1 MKKTVRGLT
10 ITAIVLMIVGAV
22 MFGLTPKLMAISGA
36 DAVYGSRA
44 ILTAFPQ
51 KAMALFQAPF
61 GLASWVTFGML
72 GFILILFIVH
82 IIVICVNK
90 RPSGLAVAIFFLL
103 FGLGAT
109 CLAILVFT
117 PNYVAEYKGIADEG
131 SVPFVHFLL
140 ACYKSEDVKLPI
152 YWLIAIFAEIGV
164 VVLGF
169 IFFVIADIT
178 DMVYLGQ
185 SPKAIKRDY
194 AKESAKAGDIV
205 VVRDDSANGSGVTP
219 EEIRDIMHAEMSQA
233 SAKPAAAESEYQGK
247 AAASAPTSP
256 MVPPTS
262 TAISGPLLVQYINT
276 YSPAG
281 KEVTSDKRSSVPLSE
296 IQENVTGE
304 KSLNA
309 DDIRKIIKDELDA
322 QKKESSS
329 QPLIVTVPAPAK
341 EEAKEETKPLTSED
355 ISAIIAEELKGYL
368 GKEEKKEEEE
378 PVVVEPAPE
387 PELSAEDIR
396 SIIREELAAEKKA
409 AEEEAAARKAEEDKK
424 AAEEKAAKEAEERHR
439 REIEEA
445 KEKAASEAR
454 AAAIAEANRAAEEE
468 AARKEAEARA
478 EEERKNALT
487 AEQIRQ
493 IIAEELGKKEE
504 PKEEAPASLSAED
517 IRSIIAEELKNIKVN
532 EQKQPSA
539 PVTIIVREPLD
550 RQEAKKET
558 VVEAAPV
565 EEQPKEAVAP
575 VAEEPAPVE
584 EPAPEP
590 APEPEPVVEEKVEE
604 TVEETAP
611 EEEPV
616 EEPVEDEDGEPK
628 KRVVGQINPNL
639 PPHEKI
645 VRIPFQDRMETADGE
660 LRSHYNELKSEA
672 MSYGVKSRVSNS
684 GDTFRLHKVTFL
696 KITIAGKG
704 LKLYFALDPKDY
716 ANTTLPIQDAGHKG
730 TYKDIPLVFKVKSD
744 LSFRRAKQLIAD
756 VMGKNGLTQGE
767 VEQKDW
773 AADIK
778 NADSSEDDKDED

>member
-22 MFGLTPKLMAISGA
+22 MFGVTPKLMAISGS
-36 DAVYGSRA
+36 DAVYGTHA
-44 ILTAFPQ
+44 ILNAFPQ
-51 KAMALFQAPF
+51 KAMALFQPPF

-82 IIVICVNK
+82 IIVICANK

-117 PNYVAEYKGIADEG
+117 PNYIASYKGVADEG
-131 SVPFVHFLL
+131 TVPFIRFLIG
-140 ACYKSEDVKLPI
+140 CYKAEDVKLPI
-152 YWLIAIFAEIGV
+152 YWLIAIFAEMGL

-194 AKESAKAGDIV
+194 AKQSAKSSDIV
-205 VVRDDSANGSGVTP
+205 VVRDDSVSGSGVTP

-233 SAKPAAAESEYQGK
+233 SSKPAAAEAEYQGK
-247 AAASAPTSP
+247 SGAPVANGP
-256 MVPPTS
+256 IIPPTS

-276 YSPAG
+276 YSPSSKDVSG
-281 KEVTSDKRSSVPLSE
+281 DKRSSVPLSE

-304 KSLNA
+304 KSLKA
-309 DDIRKIIKDELDA
+309 EDIRKIVKEELDA
-322 QKKESSS
+322 QKKEASS
-329 QPLIVTVPAPAK
+329 QPLIVTVPAPANEESK
-341 EEAKEETKPLTSED
+341 ESAKQLTPED
-355 ISAIIAEELKGYL
+355 ISAIISEELKGYL
-368 GKEEKKEEEE
+368 GKEEKKEEGEE
-378 PVVVEPAPE
+378 PVIVEPAPE

-424 AAEEKAAKEAEERHR
+424 AAEEKAAKEAELRHQ

-445 KEKAASEAR
+445 KEKAAAEAR

-493 IIAEELGKKEE
+493 IIAEELGR
-504 PKEEAPASLSAED
+504 KEEAKEETPAALSAED
-517 IRSIIAEELKNIKVN
+517 IRSIIAEELKTIKAN

-550 RQEAKKET
+550 RQESKKEVVAEPAP
-558 VVEAAPV
+558 VVE
-565 EEQPKEAVAP
+565 EPKEEPLP
-575 VAEEPAPVE
+575 VKEEPAPVKEE
-584 EPAPEP
+584 EPT
-590 APEPEPVVEEKVEE
+590 PEPVVETKEE
-604 TVEETAP
+604 VV
-611 EEEPV
+611 EEPV
-616 EEPVEDEDGEPK
+616 EEPAEEPVAEETSEEDDEPK
-628 KRVVGQINPNL
+628 KRVVGQVNPNL

-645 VRIPFQDRMETADGE
+645 VRIPFQDRMETADEE

-716 ANTTLPIQDAGHKG
+716 ASTTLPIQDAGHKG

-756 VMGKNGLTQGE
+756 VMAKNNLTQGE
-767 VEQKDW
+767 IEKKDW
-773 AADIK
+773 AADLK
-778 NADSSEDDKDED
+778 NAASSEDESDED

>member
-22 MFGLTPKLMAISGA
+22 MFGLTPKLMAISGSE
-36 DAVYGSRA
+36 AVFGARA
-44 ILTAFPQ
+44 ILTAFPE
-51 KAMALFQAPF
+51 KAMSLFQPPF
-61 GLASWVTFGML
+61 GLASWVVFGML

-82 IIVICVNK
+82 IIVICANK
-90 RPSGLAVAIFFLL
+90 RPGGLAVAIFFLL

-109 CLAILVFT
+109 CLAVLVFT
-117 PNYVAEYKGIADEG
+117 PNYFSAYKGIADEG
-131 SVPFVHFLL
+131 SVPFIRFLI
-140 ACYKSEDVKLPI
+140 ACYKAEDIKLPI
-152 YWLIAIFAEIGV
+152 YWLIAIFAEIGL

-194 AKESAKAGDIV
+194 AKESAKSGDIV
-205 VVRDDSANGSGVTP
+205 VVRDDSASGSGVTP

-233 SAKPAAAESEYQGK
+233 SSKPAAAEAEYQGK
-247 AAASAPTSP
+247 PTSAAP
-256 MVPPTS
+256 AGPAFPPSS

-276 YSPAG
+276 YSPAS
-281 KEVTSDKRSSVPLSE
+281 KDVVSDKRSSVPLSE
-296 IQENVTGE
+296 IAENVTGE

-309 DDIRKIIKDELDA
+309 EDIRKIIKEELDA
-322 QKKESSS
+322 RKKEASS
-329 QPLIVTVPAPAK
+329 QPLIVTVPAPANEEQK
-341 EEAKEETKPLTSED
+341 EDAKQLTPED
-355 ISAIIAEELKGYL
+355 ITAIISQELKGYL
-368 GKEEKKEEEE
+368 GKEEQKEEEE

-424 AAEEKAAKEAEERHR
+424 AAEEKAAKEAEERHQ

-445 KEKAASEAR
+445 KEKAAAEAR

-504 PKEEAPASLSAED
+504 PKEEAPSSLSAED
-517 IRSIIAEELKNIKVN
+517 IRSIIAEELKAIKSN

-550 RQEAKKET
+550 RQENKKE
-558 VVEAAPV
+558 VVAETAPVAEEPKKEPAPV
-565 EEQPKEAVAP
+565 E
-575 VAEEPAPVE
+575 EEPAPVE
-584 EPAPEP
+584 E
-590 APEPEPVVEEKVEE
+590 EPVVASEPVTEEVK
-604 TVEETAP
+604 

-616 EEPVEDEDGEPK
+616 EEPVAEEAEGEDGEPK

-645 VRIPFQDRMETADGE
+645 VRIPFQDRMETADEE

-756 VMGKNGLTQGE
+756 VMAKNNLTQGE

-773 AADIK
+773 AADLK
-778 NADSSEDDKDED
+778 NAEASEDEGDED